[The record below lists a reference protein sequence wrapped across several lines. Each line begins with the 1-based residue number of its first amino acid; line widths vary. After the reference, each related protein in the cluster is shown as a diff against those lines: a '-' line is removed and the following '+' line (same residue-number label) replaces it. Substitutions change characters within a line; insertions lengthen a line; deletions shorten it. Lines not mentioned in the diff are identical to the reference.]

1 MPDVEFVFPLK
12 LVDKST
18 GIVMDIE
25 ASEVTKPITK
35 DGSFELTWTVRNNLD
50 QTKVVTVKV
59 GVVLPPTMPPYVVTY
74 SLELPPKSTYTHGPD
89 LFPFITSHW
98 FMEIVD
104 YQRIDFYLSPSY
116 FIVFSNPQMVKK
128 FTIESSVPWSFQ
140 GLPYWIAYP
149 SSPVQTPTLTCKLGW
164 VKVGGVEY
172 KGWGGAWYMDGVF
185 KPNPVTVTVD
195 HNITAEVHP
204 GAFSPFIP
212 LEDINLDGY
221 VNVKDAIILGV
232 AFGSKLG
239 DPNYNPNA
247 DLNGDGYINVK
258 DAIPLGQAFLSRN
271 EPPPRAVTLYEARAA
286 VSAMA
291 SQAIAGAAA
300 TAVGAILA
308 ETARKIMRE
317 VKK

>member
-1 MPDVEFVFPLK
+1 MPDFEFVFPLK
-12 LVDKST
+12 LVDEST
-18 GIVMDIE
+18 GVVMDIE
-25 ASEVTKPITK
+25 ASGVKKPITK
-35 DGSFELTWTVRNNLD
+35 DGFFKLTF
-50 QTKVVTVKV
+50 TVKNNTDQVKLATVNV
-59 GVVLPPTMPPYVVTY
+59 GYDTTVFVTY
-74 SLELPPKSTYTHGPD
+74 QFGMSPKSTYTYTTGK
-89 LFPFITSHW
+89 FPFMTGHW
-98 FMEIVD
+98 FLEIVG
-104 YQRIDFYLSPSY
+104 YQKIDFYLSPSY

-164 VKVGGVEY
+164 IGGA
-172 KGWGGAWYMDGVF
+172 KGWGGAWYIDGVF
-185 KPNPVTVTVD
+185 KPNPVTIIMD
-195 HNITAEVHP
+195 RNRTAEVHP
-204 GAFSPFIP
+204 GAFSPFLP

-271 EPPPRAVTLYEARAA
+271 EPPPRAVTLYEARVA

-291 SQAIAGAAA
+291 SQAMAGAAA
-300 TAVGAILA
+300 TGVAAILA